1 MRENSAERSL
11 WIAFY
16 IKLKIFLYKVFCI
29 QVISQSREPG
39 SLQFLILDHVN
50 LLKNISKI
58 LNLKKSNSL
67 F

>member
-1 MRENSAERSL
+1 M
-11 WIAFY
+11 
-16 IKLKIFLYKVFCI
+16 

-58 LNLKKSNSL
+58 LNLQKSNSL